1 MDSWVDVSMRFKND
15 SLLFRVRESIFLY
28 LSQLKIFKLSNMA
41 KYNESEAISANI
53 NLIGGGTEITGDITS
68 NGDIRID
75 GVLFG
80 NITTRGK
87 IVIGETGRIK
97 GEITCKNADIS
108 GTADGKLTVSELIAL
123 KASSRVN
130 GDITT
135 GRFSVEP
142 GARFTGFC
150 NMADS
155 DQPNGFANGEDFSR
169 KVVE

>member
-1 MDSWVDVSMRFKND
+1 
-15 SLLFRVRESIFLY
+15 
-28 LSQLKIFKLSNMA
+28 MA

-75 GVLFG
+75 GVHTG

-97 GEITCKNADIS
+97 GEINCKNADIS
-108 GTADGKLTVSELIAL
+108 GVVDGKITVSELIAL
-123 KASSRVN
+123 KSSSRVT
-130 GDITT
+130 GDISTS
-135 GRFSVEP
+135 RFSVEP
-142 GARFTGFC
+142 GARFTGYC

-155 DQPNGFANGEDFSR
+155 EATGIVSVSGDFTR
-169 KVVE
+169 REQE